1 MNNDIVKLITKSNYY
16 ISNLYKL
23 SNNCKSLQEEQ
34 TEILHSLTLKDSNI
48 NDMIDFYGNYLRN
61 NKNFL
66 IRNEII
72 KTFTEKIS
80 ITKEEKDN
88 LIDKSLFDERFFSL
102 IDKVFNIKSNIKI
115 IEKSKLIRLNR

>member
-1 MNNDIVKLITKSNYY
+1 
-16 ISNLYKL
+16 
-23 SNNCKSLQEEQ
+23 
-34 TEILHSLTLKDSNI
+34 
-48 NDMIDFYGNYLRN
+48 MIDFYGNYLRN